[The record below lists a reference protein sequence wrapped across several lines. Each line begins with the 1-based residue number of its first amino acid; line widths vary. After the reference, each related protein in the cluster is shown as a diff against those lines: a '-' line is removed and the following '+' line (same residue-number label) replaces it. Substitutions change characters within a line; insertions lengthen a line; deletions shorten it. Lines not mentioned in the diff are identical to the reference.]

1 MSVYP
6 TGADVVKTAD
16 LSDDGVYRYSLS
28 RWWATDT
35 LDLPREA
42 RSLTFIM
49 LNPSTADA
57 DVDDPTIRRCVGFA
71 RRMGYPGIGVLNLY
85 AYRATK
91 PAALW
96 EADRTTDII
105 GPHNDDLLAGLLR
118 DAANVSSP
126 VVAAW
131 GAGAKSDRAATVTAM
146 GAGVLHHLGLTKAG
160 HPRHPLYVPSDT
172 PLTPWS
178 PA

>member
-6 TGADVVKTAD
+6 DGIDVARGAV
-16 LSDDGVYRYSLS
+16 LSDDGVYRYRLT
-28 RWWATDT
+28 RQWDPGHTF
-35 LDLPREA
+35 LP
-42 RSLTFIM
+42 FIM

-57 DVDDPTIRRCVGFA
+57 TDDDPTIRRCVGFA
-71 RRMGYPGIGVLNLY
+71 RQHGFGGVAVLNLY

-91 PAALW
+91 PADMWA
-96 EADRTTDII
+96 AAKAGTDIV
-105 GPHNDDLLAGLLR
+105 GPDTDRRLRNLFEWAGLGGT
-118 DAANVSSP
+118 P

-131 GAGAKSDRAATVTAM
+131 GAGAKSDRAVTVTAM

-160 HPRHPLYVPSDT
+160 HPRHPLYIPADT
-172 PLTPWS
+172 PQTPWS